1 MKDKI
6 IKQLESGSKNFKQLH
21 DAVAG
26 YRHNKFVK
34 ELKNLILSKQVER
47 LSNNIYKL
55 SNYEN

>member
-6 IKQLESGSKNFKQLH
+6 KEQLLSGCKTFKELH

-34 ELKNLILSKQVER
+34 ELKNLIVSKQVER
-47 LSNNIYKL
+47 LSNNTYKI
-55 SNYEN
+55 NV

>member
-6 IKQLESGSKNFKQLH
+6 KEQLLSGCKTFKELH

-34 ELKNLILSKQVER
+34 TLKSMIIDKTIER
-47 LSNNIYKL
+47 LDNNTYKL
-55 SNYEN
+55 NV